1 MKGQKTI
8 MKLNVLNRKKTALE
22 KLTSTYDVKLDA
34 SASQLIMDVL
44 AKLYD
49 NPVEAAIREY
59 VSNAYDANVEAG
71 STEPVHLHVP
81 TEDEPYLEVSDTGNG
96 LDYLGIVSVFANFG
110 TSTKR
115 DSNEFIGGFGIG
127 SKSGLA
133 ISDKIHVSSV
143 CNGLLNEFVIE
154 RKDGILQT
162 RFIVENKKT
171 MSHSGTTVTV
181 NLNKNFI
188 EPDAITLFTR
198 YQHVIDGW
206 SVKELIV
213 DNPPNKFINNER
225 VSDTYHKIPNTN
237 TWLSNEPIATED
249 YDGTK
254 QRLRVGHVL
263 YKIPDDIVQKLP
275 DGIYYTIWKI
285 NMVHDVPIGEF
296 KVNYAREKLDVS
308 DPKTVK
314 KLVSIMKRAYKEYT
328 REYTVI
334 VKDIYIDAPTKLR
347 LLRENQYPFNDFKC
361 LEDCG
366 INDNL
371 TLPFKYKTYTLDDL
385 MCRPIEQHNI
395 LNDTPDIFI
404 LDDKGYS
411 DDTYENICGFLSQ
424 NFSKLKNVFP
434 NIHYKRPRIF
444 GNYWFSFCDSAG
456 LYWHINSDTQPV
468 LKIEDVLK
476 YVPHDDDVQNDS
488 LNDVLIKNHNIF
500 DMNNKFAAIELQDL
514 PDNADT
520 HVINDNSNDYLDKVY
535 DFVLPT
541 NNNKFI
547 ACTNAN
553 DEIDWILKN
562 KPNISYFTKADM
574 DSRANTV
581 STIIRPLLNNDNAMY
596 VVKMLVNNK
605 QLSSNISL
613 LHLDTTQ
620 DTEIYIKALYRAS
633 RRYEPKSH
641 NLSFDQ
647 KLFIDA
653 LRTKGIKIL
662 GKKDAAKIVKRLK
675 LLFPDEL
682 KLIKDTA
689 DEIAHKVQL

>member
-1 MKGQKTI
+1 
-8 MKLNVLNRKKTALE
+8 MKLNVFNRKKTALE

-44 AKLYD
+44 AKLYN

-81 TEDEPYLEVSDTGNG
+81 TEDEPYLKVSDTGNG
-96 LDYLGIVSVFANFG
+96 LDYLGIVSVFANVG

-143 CNGLLNEFVIE
+143 KNGLLNEFVIE
-154 RKDGILQT
+154 RKNGILQT

-188 EPDAITLFTR
+188 EPDAITLFTK

-237 TWLSNEPIATED
+237 TWLSNEPLATED

-285 NMVHDVPIGEF
+285 NMVHDVPIGEI
-296 KVNYAREKLDVS
+296 KVNYAREKIDIS
-308 DPKTVK
+308 DNKTVK
-314 KLVSIMKRAYKEYT
+314 KLISIMKQAYKEYL
-328 REYTVI
+328 REYESI
-334 VKDIYIDAPTKLR
+334 VSRTDIDAPTKLR
-347 LLRENQYPFNDFKC
+347 LLRQNQYQFDKQKC
-361 LEDCG
+361 LRDCG
-366 INDNL
+366 IDDNQK
-371 TLPFKYKTYTLDDL
+371 LPFKCETYQRQYSDYIKLPEHNCLNNKSDL
-385 MCRPIEQHNI
+385 
-395 LNDTPDIFI
+395 FI
-404 LDDKGYS
+404 LDNKGYS
-411 DDTYENICGFLSQ
+411 ANTYEDICVFLGAHA
-424 NFSKLKNVFP
+424 FTLKDEFPMVYPKSISVFG
-434 NIHYKRPRIF
+434 HYKV
-444 GNYWFSFCDSAG
+444 SFCDSAG
-456 LYWHINSDTQPV
+456 LYWHINSDTSQV
-468 LKIEDVLK
+468 VKIEDILK
-476 YVPHDDDVQNDS
+476 YLPDDTDNTPDTAPNRIEVKER
-488 LNDVLIKNHNIF
+488 IIF
-500 DMNNKFAAIELQDL
+500 DMNNKFAAIELQNL
-514 PDNADT
+514 PDNTDT
-520 HVINDNSNDYLDKVY
+520 HVINDSSNDYLDLLY
-535 DFVLPT
+535 DFVLPAY
-541 NNNKFI
+541 NNKVI
-547 ACTNAN
+547 VSTQDN
-553 DEIDWILKN
+553 DELDWILQN
-562 KPNISYFTKADM
+562 KTNVSYFTKADM
-574 DSRANTV
+574 NPKKDTV
-581 STIIRPLLNNDNAMY
+581 AKIIEPLLKNDNAMY
-596 VVKMLVNNK
+596 VVHMLTKNK
-605 QLSSNISL
+605 QLSNNIAL
-613 LHLDTTQ
+613 LHLNTTQ
-620 DTEIYIKALYRAS
+620 DTKAYIKALYNAS
-633 RRYEPKSH
+633 RKYRPTSH

-653 LRTKGIKIL
+653 IRAKGGKIL

>member
-1 MKGQKTI
+1 
-8 MKLNVLNRKKTALE
+8 MKLNVFNHKKTALE

-143 CNGLLNEFVIE
+143 KNGLRNEFVIE
-154 RKDGILQT
+154 RKNGILQT

-237 TWLSNEPIATED
+237 TWLSNEPLATED

-285 NMVHDVPIGEF
+285 NMVHDVPIGEI
-296 KVNYAREKLDVS
+296 KVNYAREKIDIS
-308 DPKTVK
+308 DNKTVK
-314 KLVSIMKRAYKEYT
+314 KLISIMKQAYKEYL
-328 REYTVI
+328 REYESI
-334 VKDIYIDAPTKLR
+334 VSRTDIDAPTKLR
-347 LLRENQYPFNDFKC
+347 LLRQNQYQFDKQKC
-361 LEDCG
+361 LRDCG
-366 INDNL
+366 IDDNQK
-371 TLPFKYKTYTLDDL
+371 LPFKCETYQGQYSNYIKLPEHNCLNNKSDL
-385 MCRPIEQHNI
+385 
-395 LNDTPDIFI
+395 FI
-404 LDDKGYS
+404 LDNKGYS
-411 DDTYENICGFLSQ
+411 TNTYEDIYVFLGAHA
-424 NFSKLKNVFP
+424 FTLKDEFPMVYLKSISVFG
-434 NIHYKRPRIF
+434 HYKV
-444 GNYWFSFCDSAG
+444 SFCDSAG
-456 LYWHINSDTQPV
+456 LYWHINSDTSQV
-468 LKIEDVLK
+468 VKIEDILK
-476 YVPHDDDVQNDS
+476 YLPDDTDNTPDTAPNRIEVKER
-488 LNDVLIKNHNIF
+488 IIF
-500 DMNNKFAAIELQDL
+500 DMNNKFAAIELQNL
-514 PDNADT
+514 PDNTDT
-520 HVINDNSNDYLDKVY
+520 HVINDSSNDYLDLLY
-535 DFVLPT
+535 DFVLPAY
-541 NNNKFI
+541 NNKVI
-547 ACTNAN
+547 VSTQDN
-553 DEIDWILKN
+553 DELDWILQN
-562 KPNISYFTKADM
+562 KTNVSYFTKADM
-574 DSRANTV
+574 NPKKDTV
-581 STIIRPLLNNDNAMY
+581 AKIIEPLLKNDNAMY
-596 VVKMLVNNK
+596 VVHMLTKNK
-605 QLSSNISL
+605 QLSNNIAL
-613 LHLDTTQ
+613 LHLNTTQ
-620 DTEIYIKALYRAS
+620 DTKAYIKALYNAS
-633 RRYEPKSH
+633 RKYKPTSH

-653 LRTKGIKIL
+653 IRAKGDKIL

-682 KLIKDTA
+682 KIIKDTA
-689 DEIAHKVQL
+689 DEIVHKVQL

>member
-1 MKGQKTI
+1 
-8 MKLNVLNRKKTALE
+8 MKLNVFNRKKTVLE

-96 LDYLGIVSVFANFG
+96 LDYLEIVSVFANFG

-133 ISDKIHVSSV
+133 ISDKIHVSSI

-162 RFIVENKKT
+162 RFIVENKET
-171 MSHSGTTVTV
+171 ASPSGTTVTI
-181 NLNKNFI
+181 NLNSNFI
-188 EPDAITLFTR
+188 EHNNPMLLTK
-198 YQHVIDGW
+198 YHYVIQGW

-213 DNPPNKFINNER
+213 DNPKKQFGSLNDDRISN
-225 VSDTYHKIPNTN
+225 TYHKIPNTD
-237 TWLSNEPIATED
+237 TWIHNSFLTTTD
-249 YDGTK
+249 YQTTT
-254 QRLRVGHVL
+254 QRLRIGKVL
-263 YKIPDDIVQKLP
+263 YKIPDNIVQKLS
-275 DGIYYTIWKI
+275 DEIYYQIRQT

-296 KVNYAREKLDVS
+296 KINYAREKLDVS
-308 DPKTVK
+308 DPKTAK
-314 KLVSIMKRAYKEYT
+314 KLVSIMKQAYKEYQ
-328 REYTVI
+328 REYTAI

-371 TLPFKYKTYTLDDL
+371 TLPFKYKTYALDNS

-404 LDDKGYS
+404 LDDQGYS

-424 NFSKLKNVFP
+424 NFDKLKTIFP
-434 NIHYKRPRIF
+434 NIHYKHPRIF

-456 LYWHINSDTQPV
+456 LYWHINSDTNPV
-468 LKIEDVLK
+468 VKIEDILK
-476 YVPHDDDVQNDS
+476 YMPS
-488 LNDVLIKNHNIF
+488 LQWHP
-500 DMNNKFAAIELQDL
+500 Q
-514 PDNADT
+514 
-520 HVINDNSNDYLDKVY
+520 
-535 DFVLPT
+535 
-541 NNNKFI
+541 
-547 ACTNAN
+547 
-553 DEIDWILKN
+553 
-562 KPNISYFTKADM
+562 
-574 DSRANTV
+574 
-581 STIIRPLLNNDNAMY
+581 
-596 VVKMLVNNK
+596 
-605 QLSSNISL
+605 
-613 LHLDTTQ
+613 
-620 DTEIYIKALYRAS
+620 
-633 RRYEPKSH
+633 
-641 NLSFDQ
+641 
-647 KLFIDA
+647 
-653 LRTKGIKIL
+653 
-662 GKKDAAKIVKRLK
+662 
-675 LLFPDEL
+675 
-682 KLIKDTA
+682 
-689 DEIAHKVQL
+689 

>member
-1 MKGQKTI
+1 
-8 MKLNVLNRKKTALE
+8 MKLNVFNRKKTVLE

-59 VSNAYDANVEAG
+59 VSNAYDANIEAG

-143 CNGLLNEFVIE
+143 KNGLRNEFVIE

-162 RFIVENKKT
+162 RFIVENKET

-237 TWLSNEPIATED
+237 TWLSNEPLATED
-249 YDGTK
+249 YNGTK

-285 NMVHDVPIGEF
+285 NMVHDVPIGEI
-296 KVNYAREKLDVS
+296 KVNYAREKIDIS
-308 DPKTVK
+308 DNKTVK
-314 KLVSIMKRAYKEYT
+314 KLISIMKQAYKKYL
-328 REYTVI
+328 REYESI
-334 VKDIYIDAPTKLR
+334 VSRTDIDAPTKLR
-347 LLRENQYPFNDFKC
+347 LLRQNQYQFDKQKC
-361 LEDCG
+361 LRDCG
-366 INDNL
+366 IDDDQK
-371 TLPFKYKTYTLDDL
+371 LPFKCETYQGQYSNYTKLSEHNCLNNKSDL
-385 MCRPIEQHNI
+385 
-395 LNDTPDIFI
+395 FI
-404 LDDKGYS
+404 LDNKGYS
-411 DDTYENICGFLSQ
+411 TNTYEDICAFLGAHA
-424 NFSKLKNVFP
+424 FTLKDEFPMVHLKSISVFG
-434 NIHYKRPRIF
+434 HYKV
-444 GNYWFSFCDSAG
+444 SFCDSTG
-456 LYWHINSDTQPV
+456 LYWHINSDTSQV
-468 LKIEDVLK
+468 VKIEDILK
-476 YVPHDDDVQNDS
+476 YLPDDTDNTSDTAPNRIEVKER
-488 LNDVLIKNHNIF
+488 IIF
-500 DMNNKFAAIELQDL
+500 DMNNKFAAIELQNL
-514 PDNADT
+514 PDNTDT
-520 HVINDNSNDYLDKVY
+520 HVINDSSNDYLDLLY
-535 DFVLPT
+535 DFVLPAY
-541 NNNKFI
+541 NNKVI
-547 ACTNAN
+547 VSTQGN
-553 DEIDWILKN
+553 DELDWILQN
-562 KPNISYFTKADM
+562 KTNVSYFTKADM
-574 DSRANTV
+574 NLKKDTV
-581 STIIRPLLNNDNAMY
+581 AKIIEPLLNNDNAMY
-596 VVKMLVNNK
+596 VVKMLVKNK
-605 QLSSNISL
+605 QLSSDISM

-620 DTEIYIKALYRAS
+620 DTETYLKALYRVS

-653 LRTKGIKIL
+653 LCTKGIKII

-675 LLFPDEL
+675 LLFPDEI

-689 DEIAHKVQL
+689 DEIAHKVQM

>member
-1 MKGQKTI
+1 
-8 MKLNVLNRKKTALE
+8 
-22 KLTSTYDVKLDA
+22 
-34 SASQLIMDVL
+34 MDVL

-49 NPVEAAIREY
+49 KPVEAAIREY

-81 TEDEPYLEVSDTGNG
+81 TEDEPYLQVSDTGNG

-143 CNGLLNEFVIE
+143 KNRLRNEFVIE

-162 RFIVENKKT
+162 RFIVENKDT
-171 MSHSGTTVTV
+171 TSPSGTTVTV
-181 NLNKNFI
+181 NLNENFI
-188 EPDAITLFTR
+188 EHNNPMLLTK
-198 YQHVIDGW
+198 YHYVIQGW

-213 DNPPNKFINNER
+213 DNPKKQFGSLNDDRI
-225 VSDTYHKIPNTN
+225 SDTYHKIPNTD
-237 TWLSNEPIATED
+237 TWIHNSFLTTTD
-249 YDGTK
+249 YQTTT
-254 QRLRVGHVL
+254 QRLRIGKVL
-263 YKIPDDIVQKLP
+263 YKIPDNIVQKLS
-275 DGIYYTIWKI
+275 DDIYYQIQQI

-314 KLVSIMKRAYKEYT
+314 KLVSIMKRAYKEYQ
-328 REYTVI
+328 REYTAI

-347 LLRENQYPFNDFKC
+347 LLRKNQYTFNDFKC
-361 LEDCG
+361 LKDCG

-371 TLPFKYKTYTLDDL
+371 TLPFKYKTYAIDDL
-385 MCRPIEQHNI
+385 ICRPIKQHNI
-395 LNDTPDIFI
+395 LNDKPDIFI
-404 LDDKGYS
+404 LDDQGYS
-411 DDTYENICGFLSQ
+411 DETYENICGFLSQ
-424 NFSKLKNVFP
+424 NFSKLKNVLP
-434 NIHYKRPRIF
+434 NIHYKRIRIF
-444 GNYWFSFCDSAG
+444 GKYWFSFCDSAG
-456 LYWHINSDTQPV
+456 LYWHVNSDTKPV
-468 LKIEDVLK
+468 LKIEDILK
-476 YVPHDDDVQNDS
+476 FIPTDDEVQNDN
-488 LNDVLIKNHNIF
+488 LNDLMVKSHNVF
-500 DMNNKFAAIELQDL
+500 DMNNKFNAVELQDL

-535 DFVLPT
+535 DFVLPAH
-541 NNNKFI
+541 NKKFI
-547 ACTNAN
+547 ICTNAN

-562 KPNISYFTKADM
+562 KPNVSYFTKADM
-574 DSRANTV
+574 DSRAETV
-581 STIIRPLLNNDNAMY
+581 STIIEPLLNSDNAMY
-596 VVKMLVNNK
+596 VVKMLVKNK

-620 DTEIYIKALYRAS
+620 DTETYIKALYRTS
-633 RRYEPKSH
+633 RRCDPKTH

-647 KLFIDA
+647 KLFLAA
-653 LRTKGIKIL
+653 LVSNDKHLIS
-662 GKKDAAKIVKRLK
+662 KKDAAKIVKRLK

-689 DEIAHKVQL
+689 DEIVHKVQL

>member
-1 MKGQKTI
+1 
-8 MKLNVLNRKKTALE
+8 MKLNVFNRKKTALE
-22 KLTSTYDVKLDA
+22 KLTSTYDVKLNA

-59 VSNAYDANVEAG
+59 VSNAYDANVEAD

-96 LDYLGIVSVFANFG
+96 LDYIGIVSVFANFG

-237 TWLSNEPIATED
+237 TWLSNEPLATED
-249 YDGTK
+249 YNGTK

-285 NMVHDVPIGEF
+285 NMVHDVPIGEI
-296 KVNYAREKLDVS
+296 KVNYAREKIDIS
-308 DPKTVK
+308 DNKTVK
-314 KLVSIMKRAYKEYT
+314 KLISIMKQAYKEYL
-328 REYTVI
+328 REYESI
-334 VKDIYIDAPTKLR
+334 VSRTDIDAPTKLR
-347 LLRENQYPFNDFKC
+347 LLRQNQYQFDKQKC
-361 LEDCG
+361 LRDCG
-366 INDNL
+366 IDDDQK
-371 TLPFKYKTYTLDDL
+371 LPFKCETYQGQYSNYIKLPEHNCLNNKSDL
-385 MCRPIEQHNI
+385 
-395 LNDTPDIFI
+395 FI
-404 LDDKGYS
+404 LDNKGYS
-411 DDTYENICGFLSQ
+411 NNTYEDICVFLGAHA
-424 NFSKLKNVFP
+424 FTLKDEFPMVYLKSISVFG
-434 NIHYKRPRIF
+434 HYKI
-444 GNYWFSFCDSAG
+444 SFCDSAG
-456 LYWHINSDTQPV
+456 LYWHINSDTSQV
-468 LKIEDVLK
+468 VKIEDILK
-476 YVPHDDDVQNDS
+476 YLPDDTDNTPDTAPNRIEVKER
-488 LNDVLIKNHNIF
+488 IIF
-500 DMNNKFAAIELQDL
+500 DMNNKFAAIELQNL
-514 PDNADT
+514 PDNTDT
-520 HVINDNSNDYLDKVY
+520 HVINDSSNDYLDLLY
-535 DFVLPT
+535 DFVLPAY
-541 NNNKFI
+541 NNKVI
-547 ACTNAN
+547 VSTQDN
-553 DEIDWILKN
+553 DELDWILQN
-562 KPNISYFTKADM
+562 KTNVSYFTKADM
-574 DSRANTV
+574 NPKKDTV
-581 STIIRPLLNNDNAMY
+581 AKIIEPLLKNDNAMY
-596 VVKMLVNNK
+596 VVHMLTKNK
-605 QLSSNISL
+605 QLSNNIAL
-613 LHLDTTQ
+613 LHLNTAQ
-620 DTEIYIKALYRAS
+620 DTKAYIKALYNAS
-633 RRYEPKSH
+633 RKYKPTSH

-653 LRTKGIKIL
+653 IRAKGDKIL

-689 DEIAHKVQL
+689 DEIVHKVQL

>member
-1 MKGQKTI
+1 
-8 MKLNVLNRKKTALE
+8 MKLNVFNRKKTALE
-22 KLTSTYDVKLDA
+22 KLNSTYDVKLDA
-34 SASQLIMDVL
+34 SASQLIMGIL

-96 LDYLGIVSVFANFG
+96 LDYLEIVSVFANFG

-188 EPDAITLFTR
+188 EPDDITLFAR

-237 TWLSNEPIATED
+237 TWLSNEPLETEY

-254 QRLRVGHVL
+254 QRLRVGHVM

-275 DGIYYTIWKI
+275 DGIYYTIRKT
-285 NMVHDVPIGEF
+285 NMVHDVPIGEI
-296 KVNYAREKLDVS
+296 KVNYAREKIDIS
-308 DPKTVK
+308 DNKTVK
-314 KLVSIMKRAYKEYT
+314 KLISIMKQAYKEYL
-328 REYTVI
+328 REYESI
-334 VKDIYIDAPTKLR
+334 VSRTDIDAPTKLR
-347 LLRENQYPFNDFKC
+347 LLRQNQYQFDKQEC
-361 LEDCG
+361 LRDCG
-366 INDNL
+366 IDDDQK
-371 TLPFKYKTYTLDDL
+371 LPFKCETYQGQYSNYIKLPEHNCLNNKSDL
-385 MCRPIEQHNI
+385 
-395 LNDTPDIFI
+395 FI
-404 LDDKGYS
+404 LDNKGYS
-411 DDTYENICGFLSQ
+411 TNTYEDIYAFLGAHA
-424 NFSKLKNVFP
+424 FTLKDEFP
-434 NIHYKRPRIF
+434 MVYLKSISVF
-444 GNYWFSFCDSAG
+444 GNYKVSFCDSAG
-456 LYWHINSDTQPV
+456 LYWHINSDTSQV
-468 LKIEDVLK
+468 VKIEDILK
-476 YVPHDDDVQNDS
+476 YLPDYTDNTPDTAPNRIEVKER
-488 LNDVLIKNHNIF
+488 IIF
-500 DMNNKFAAIELQDL
+500 DMNNKFTAIELQNL
-514 PDNADT
+514 PDNTDT
-520 HVINDNSNDYLDKVY
+520 HVINDSSNDYLDLLY
-535 DFVLPT
+535 DFVLPAY
-541 NNNKFI
+541 NNKVI
-547 ACTNAN
+547 VSTQDN
-553 DEIDWILKN
+553 DELDWILQN
-562 KPNISYFTKADM
+562 KTNVSYFTKADM
-574 DSRANTV
+574 NPKKDTV
-581 STIIRPLLNNDNAMY
+581 AKIIEPLLKNDNAMY
-596 VVKMLVNNK
+596 VVHMLTKNK
-605 QLSSNISL
+605 QLSNNIAL
-613 LHLDTTQ
+613 LHLNTTQ
-620 DTEIYIKALYRAS
+620 DTKAYIKALYNAS
-633 RRYEPKSH
+633 RRYKPTSH

-653 LRTKGIKIL
+653 IRAKGDKIL

-689 DEIAHKVQL
+689 DEIVHKVQL

>member
-1 MKGQKTI
+1 
-8 MKLNVLNRKKTALE
+8 MKLNVFNRKKTALE
-22 KLTSTYDVKLDA
+22 KLTSTYAVKLDA

-59 VSNAYDANVEAG
+59 VSNAYDANIEAG

-96 LDYLGIVSVFANFG
+96 LDYLEIVSVFANFG

-133 ISDKIHVSSV
+133 ISDKIHISSV
-143 CNGLLNEFVIE
+143 KNGLRNEFVIE

-162 RFIVENKKT
+162 RFIVENKET
-171 MSHSGTTVTV
+171 TSTSGTTVTV
-181 NLNKNFI
+181 NLNENFI
-188 EPDAITLFTR
+188 EHNNPMLLTK
-198 YQHVIDGW
+198 YHYVIQGW

-213 DNPPNKFINNER
+213 DNPKKQFGSLNDDRI
-225 VSDTYHKIPNTN
+225 SDTYHKIPNTN
-237 TWLSNEPIATED
+237 TWIHNSFLTTTD
-249 YDGTK
+249 YQTTT
-254 QRLRVGHVL
+254 QRLRIGKVL
-263 YKIPDDIVQKLP
+263 YKIPDNIVQKLS
-275 DGIYYTIWKI
+275 DEIYYQIRQI

-296 KVNYAREKLDVS
+296 KINYAREKLDVS
-308 DPKTVK
+308 DPKTIK
-314 KLVSIMKRAYKEYT
+314 KLVSIMKQAYKEYT
-328 REYTVI
+328 REYTAI

-371 TLPFKYKTYTLDDL
+371 TLPFKHKTYAIKELT
-385 MCRPIEQHNI
+385 CQQIEQHNI

-404 LDDKGYS
+404 LDDQGYS

-424 NFSKLKNVFP
+424 NFSNLKNIFSNV
-434 NIHYKRPRIF
+434 HYERPRIF

-456 LYWHINSDTQPV
+456 LYWHINADTKPV
-468 LKIEDVLK
+468 LKIEDLLK
-476 YVPHDDDVQNDS
+476 FIPTDNVVQNDN
-488 LNDVLIKNHNIF
+488 LNDLMIKSHTVF
-500 DMNNKFAAIELQDL
+500 DMNSKFDAVELQDI

-535 DFVLPT
+535 DFVLPA
-541 NNNKFI
+541 NNHKVI
-547 ACTNAN
+547 TCTNAN

-562 KPNISYFTKADM
+562 KPNVSYFTKADM
-574 DSRANTV
+574 DSRANTIN
-581 STIIRPLLNNDNAMY
+581 TIIEPLLNNDNAMY
-596 VVKMLVNNK
+596 VAKMLVKNK
-605 QLSSNISL
+605 QLSSNISM

-620 DTEIYIKALYRAS
+620 DTETYLKALYRTS

-653 LRTKGIKIL
+653 LCVKGIKIL

-689 DEIAHKVQL
+689 DEIVHKVQL

>member
-1 MKGQKTI
+1 
-8 MKLNVLNRKKTALE
+8 MKLNVFNRKKTALE

-81 TEDEPYLEVSDTGNG
+81 TEDEPYLQVSDTGNG

-143 CNGLLNEFVIE
+143 KNGLLNEFVIE

-162 RFIVENKKT
+162 RFIVENKET
-171 MSHSGTTVTV
+171 TIPSGTTVTV
-181 NLNKNFI
+181 NLNENFI
-188 EPDAITLFTR
+188 EHNNPMLLTK
-198 YQHVIDGW
+198 YHYVIQGW

-213 DNPPNKFINNER
+213 DNPKKQFGSLNDDRI
-225 VSDTYHKIPNTN
+225 SDTYHKIPNTD
-237 TWLSNEPIATED
+237 TWIHNSFLTTTD
-249 YDGTK
+249 YQTTT
-254 QRLRVGHVL
+254 QRLRIGKVL
-263 YKIPDDIVQKLP
+263 YKIPDNIVQKLS
-275 DGIYYTIWKI
+275 DEIYYQIRQI

-314 KLVSIMKRAYKEYT
+314 RLIDIMIHAYNKYQKEYNS
-328 REYTVI
+328 V
-334 VKDIYIDAPTKLR
+334 VKDVYIDAPTKLR
-347 LLRENQYPFNDFKC
+347 MLRENQYPFNDFKC
-361 LEDCG
+361 LENCG

-371 TLPFKYKTYTLDDL
+371 TLPFKYKAYALDNL
-385 MCRPIEQHNI
+385 MYHPIEQHNI

-404 LDDKGYS
+404 LDDQGYS
-411 DDTYENICGFLSQ
+411 DTTYENICGFLSQ
-424 NFSKLKNVFP
+424 NFDKLKNVFP
-434 NIHYKRPRIF
+434 NIHYKHTIIL
-444 GNYWFSFCDSAG
+444 GNYRFSFCDSAG
-456 LYWHINSDTQPV
+456 LYWHINSDTKPV
-468 LKIEDVLK
+468 LKIEDILK
-476 YVPHDDDVQNDS
+476 FVPTNDDVQNDN
-488 LNDVLIKNHNIF
+488 LNDLMVKSHTVF
-500 DMNNKFAAIELQDL
+500 DMNNKFDAVELQDL

-520 HVINDNSNDYLDKVY
+520 HIINDNSNDYLDKVY

-541 NNNKFI
+541 HNNKFI

-553 DEIDWILKN
+553 DEIDWIIKN

-574 DSRANTV
+574 DSRANTIA
-581 STIIRPLLNNDNAMY
+581 TIIEPLLNNDNAMY
-596 VVKMLVNNK
+596 VVKMLVKNK

-620 DTEIYIKALYRAS
+620 DTEAYLKALYRAS

-653 LRTKGIKIL
+653 LCVKGIKIL

-689 DEIAHKVQL
+689 DEIVHKVQL

>member
-1 MKGQKTI
+1 
-8 MKLNVLNRKKTALE
+8 MKLNVFNRKKTALE
-22 KLTSTYDVKLDA
+22 KLTSTYDVKLNA

-59 VSNAYDANVEAG
+59 VSNAYDANVEAD

-96 LDYLGIVSVFANFG
+96 LDYIGIVFVFANFG

-237 TWLSNEPIATED
+237 TWLSNEPLATED
-249 YDGTK
+249 YNGTK

-285 NMVHDVPIGEF
+285 NMVHDVPIGEI
-296 KVNYAREKLDVS
+296 KVNYAREKIDIS
-308 DPKTVK
+308 DNKTVK
-314 KLVSIMKRAYKEYT
+314 KLISIMKQAYKEYL
-328 REYTVI
+328 REYESI
-334 VKDIYIDAPTKLR
+334 VSRTDIDAPTKLR
-347 LLRENQYPFNDFKC
+347 LLRQNQYQFDKQKC
-361 LEDCG
+361 LRDCG
-366 INDNL
+366 IDDDQK
-371 TLPFKYKTYTLDDL
+371 LPFKCETYQGQYSNYIKLPEHNCLNNKSDL
-385 MCRPIEQHNI
+385 
-395 LNDTPDIFI
+395 FI
-404 LDDKGYS
+404 LDNKGYS
-411 DDTYENICGFLSQ
+411 NNTYEDICVFLGAHA
-424 NFSKLKNVFP
+424 FTLKDEFPMVYLKSISVFG
-434 NIHYKRPRIF
+434 HYKI
-444 GNYWFSFCDSAG
+444 SFCDSAG
-456 LYWHINSDTQPV
+456 LYWHINSDTSQV
-468 LKIEDVLK
+468 VKIEDILK
-476 YVPHDDDVQNDS
+476 YLPDDTDNTPDTAPNRIEVKER
-488 LNDVLIKNHNIF
+488 IIF
-500 DMNNKFAAIELQDL
+500 DMNNKFAAIELQNL
-514 PDNADT
+514 PDNTDT
-520 HVINDNSNDYLDKVY
+520 HVINDSSNDYLDLLY
-535 DFVLPT
+535 DFVLPAY
-541 NNNKFI
+541 NNKVI
-547 ACTNAN
+547 VSTQDN
-553 DEIDWILKN
+553 DELDWILQN
-562 KPNISYFTKADM
+562 KTNVSYFTKADM
-574 DSRANTV
+574 NPKKDTV
-581 STIIRPLLNNDNAMY
+581 AKIIEPLLKNDNAMY
-596 VVKMLVNNK
+596 VVHMLTKNK
-605 QLSSNISL
+605 QLSNNIAL
-613 LHLDTTQ
+613 LHLNTAQ
-620 DTEIYIKALYRAS
+620 DTKAYIKALYNAS
-633 RRYEPKSH
+633 RKYKPTSH

-653 LRTKGIKIL
+653 IRAKGDKIL

-689 DEIAHKVQL
+689 DEIVHKVQL

>member
-1 MKGQKTI
+1 
-8 MKLNVLNRKKTALE
+8 MKLNVFNRKKTALE
-22 KLTSTYDVKLDA
+22 KLTSTYEVKLDA

-81 TEDEPYLEVSDTGNG
+81 TEDEPYLQVSDTGNG
-96 LDYLGIVSVFANFG
+96 LDYLEVVSVFANFG

-154 RKDGILQT
+154 RKNGILQT
-162 RFIVENKKT
+162 RFIVENKETQGK
-171 MSHSGTTVTV
+171 SGTTVTI
-181 NLNKNFI
+181 NLNENFI
-188 EPDAITLFTR
+188 EHNNPMLLTK
-198 YQHVIDGW
+198 YHYVIQGW
-206 SVKELIV
+206 SIKELIV
-213 DNPPNKFINNER
+213 DNPKKQFGSLNDGRI
-225 VSDTYHKIPNTN
+225 SDAYHKIPKTD
-237 TWLSNEPIATED
+237 TWIHNSFLTTTD
-249 YDGTK
+249 YQTTT
-254 QRLRVGHVL
+254 QRLRIGRVL
-263 YKIPDDIVQKLP
+263 YKIPDNIVQKLS
-275 DGIYYTIWKI
+275 DEIYYQIRQI

-314 KLVSIMKRAYKEYT
+314 KLVSIIKQAYKEYT
-328 REYTVI
+328 REYTAV

-371 TLPFKYKTYTLDDL
+371 TLPFKYKTYAIDDL
-385 MCRPIEQHNI
+385 ICRPIEQHNI

-404 LDDKGYS
+404 LDDQGYS
-411 DDTYENICGFLSQ
+411 DDTYVNICGFLSQ
-424 NFSKLKNVFP
+424 NFSKLKNIFP
-434 NIHYKRPRIF
+434 NVHYKRPRIF
-444 GNYWFSFCDSAG
+444 DNYWFSFCDSAG
-456 LYWHINSDTQPV
+456 LYWHINSDTIPV
-468 LKIEDVLK
+468 IKIEDIMK
-476 YVPHDDDVQNDS
+476 YIPNDDNSVKDVS
-488 LNDVLIKNHNIF
+488 LNDILIKSHTVF
-500 DMNNKFAAIELQDL
+500 DMNNKFDAVELQDL

-520 HVINDNSNDYLDKVY
+520 HVINDNSNEYLDKVY

-541 NNNKFI
+541 HNNKFI
-547 ACTNAN
+547 TCTNAN

-562 KPNISYFTKADM
+562 KPNISYFTKAGM
-574 DSRANTV
+574 IARAN
-581 STIIRPLLNNDNAMY
+581 SIATIIKPLLNNDNAMY
-596 VVKMLVNNK
+596 VVKMLVKNK
-605 QLSSNISL
+605 QLSSNIAM
-613 LHLDTTQ
+613 LHLDTAQ
-620 DTEIYIKALYRAS
+620 DTETYIKALYRAS

-653 LRTKGIKIL
+653 LCIKGIKIL

-689 DEIAHKVQL
+689 DEIAHKVHL

>member
-1 MKGQKTI
+1 
-8 MKLNVLNRKKTALE
+8 MKLNIFNRKKTALE

-96 LDYLGIVSVFANFG
+96 LDYLEIVSVFANFG

-115 DSNEFIGGFGIG
+115 DSNEFIGGFGVG

-154 RKDGILQT
+154 RKGGILQT

-237 TWLSNEPIATED
+237 TWLSNEPLATED

-285 NMVHDVPIGEF
+285 NMVHDVPIGEI
-296 KVNYAREKLDVS
+296 KVNYAREKIDIS
-308 DPKTVK
+308 DNKTVK
-314 KLVSIMKRAYKEYT
+314 KLVSIMKQAYKEYL
-328 REYTVI
+328 REYESI
-334 VKDIYIDAPTKLR
+334 VSRTDIDAPTKLR
-347 LLRENQYPFNDFKC
+347 LLRQNQYQFDKQKC
-361 LEDCG
+361 LRDCG
-366 INDNL
+366 IDDDQK
-371 TLPFKYKTYTLDDL
+371 LPFKCETYQGQYSNFIKLPEHNCLNNKSDL
-385 MCRPIEQHNI
+385 
-395 LNDTPDIFI
+395 FI
-404 LDDKGYS
+404 LDNKRYS
-411 DDTYENICGFLSQ
+411 TNTYEDICAFLGAHA
-424 NFSKLKNVFP
+424 FTLKDEFPMVYLKSISVFG
-434 NIHYKRPRIF
+434 HYKV
-444 GNYWFSFCDSAG
+444 SFCDSAG
-456 LYWHINSDTQPV
+456 LYWHINSDTSQV
-468 LKIEDVLK
+468 VKIEDILK
-476 YVPHDDDVQNDS
+476 YLPDDTDNTPDTAPNRIEVKER
-488 LNDVLIKNHNIF
+488 IIF
-500 DMNNKFAAIELQDL
+500 DMNNKFAAIELQNL
-514 PDNADT
+514 PDNTDT
-520 HVINDNSNDYLDKVY
+520 HVINDSSNDYLDLLY
-535 DFVLPT
+535 DFVLPAY
-541 NNNKFI
+541 NNKVI
-547 ACTNAN
+547 VSTQDN
-553 DEIDWILKN
+553 DELDWILQN
-562 KPNISYFTKADM
+562 KTNVSYFTKADM
-574 DSRANTV
+574 DPKKDTV
-581 STIIRPLLNNDNAMY
+581 AKIIEPLLKNDNAMY
-596 VVKMLVNNK
+596 VIHMLTKNK
-605 QLSSNISL
+605 QLSNNIAL
-613 LHLDTTQ
+613 FHLNTTQ
-620 DTEIYIKALYRAS
+620 DTKAYIKALYNAS
-633 RRYEPKSH
+633 RKYKPTSH

-653 LRTKGIKIL
+653 IRAKGDKIL

-682 KLIKDTA
+682 KLIKGTA
-689 DEIAHKVQL
+689 DEIVHKVQL